1 MPQKYSKQSEKIQE
15 LLKRIET
22 GSKEVFTN
30 ENYRNFLSM
39 MSKFHRYSVRNC
51 ILISMQKPNATYVAG
66 FHAWQKNFHRHV
78 KKGEKGI
85 QILGYM
91 PHKFKEV
98 VPKTDQHGKPIHDAS
113 GKPVTE
119 EVEHIIP
126 YYRPVYVYD
135 VSQTDGEPLPKLTT
149 ELSGTVNQYSQ
160 LLTAL
165 CAVSPYPITFNQLP
179 GYSPSCHGYCSYTE
193 QQIVVRENMPQEQT
207 IKTIIHEIAHAVIH
221 APQSDLPPDQK
232 PDRQSCEVQAESI
245 AFIVCNYL
253 NIDSSEYTFP
263 YIASRSS
270 DYELKELQDSLQTI
284 QTAANE
290 LIGQISSEI
299 DKLQVQQKEPEHTKP
314 LSLNERIA
322 AAKDAAKKYNLER
335 SLTTPEKENFN
346 ELECTASNI

>member
-22 GSKEVFTN
+22 GSKEVFTS
-30 ENYRNFLSM
+30 ENYRNFLST

-91 PHKFKEV
+91 P
-98 VPKTDQHGKPIHDAS
+98 
-113 GKPVTE
+113 
-119 EVEHIIP
+119 
-126 YYRPVYVYD
+126 
-135 VSQTDGEPLPKLTT
+135 
-149 ELSGTVNQYSQ
+149 
-160 LLTAL
+160 
-165 CAVSPYPITFNQLP
+165 
-179 GYSPSCHGYCSYTE
+179 
-193 QQIVVRENMPQEQT
+193 QEQT
-207 IKTIIHEIAHAVIH
+207 IKTIIHEIAHAVVH

-232 PDRQSCEVQAESI
+232 PDRQRCEVQAESI

-263 YIASRSS
+263 YIASWSS

-299 DKLQVQQKEPEHTKP
+299 DKLQVQQKEPEHAKP